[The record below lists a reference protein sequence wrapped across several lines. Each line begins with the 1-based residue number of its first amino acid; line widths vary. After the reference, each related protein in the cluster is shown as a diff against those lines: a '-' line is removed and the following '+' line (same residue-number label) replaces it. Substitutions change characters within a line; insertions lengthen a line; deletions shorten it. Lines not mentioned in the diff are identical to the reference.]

1 MYPSRASITLHA
13 HAQHTHIRT
22 HTFAHP
28 QSNYDVEAIRATHIL
43 SKKKEKKRKEKR
55 SGHGGESWYICKLF
69 LGMLLPEGTKI

>member
-1 MYPSRASITLHA
+1 MHTRN
-13 HAQHTHIRT
+13 THIYA
-22 HTFAHP
+22 HTLSLTP
-28 QSNYDVEAIRATHIL
+28 NQTNYDVEAIRATHIL